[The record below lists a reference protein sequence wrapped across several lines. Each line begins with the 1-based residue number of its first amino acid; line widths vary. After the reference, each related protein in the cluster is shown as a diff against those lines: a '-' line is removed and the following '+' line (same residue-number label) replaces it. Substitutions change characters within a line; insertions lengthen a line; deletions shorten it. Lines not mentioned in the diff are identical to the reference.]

1 MFIFFI
7 IISDVCINY
16 SKEMNQN
23 NLDMKVYIENAN
35 VEKNEKVNFE
45 VKILFYDI
53 SNFSQLSQLLICS
66 TGVFVFYLM
75 YGYMQVSIC
84 AVLLNPC
91 FALLDI

>member
-1 MFIFFI
+1 MHQ
-7 IISDVCINY
+7 D
-16 SKEMNQN
+16 

-35 VEKNEKVNFE
+35 TEKNEKVNFE

-53 SNFSQLSQLLICS
+53 SNFSQLSQLLMCS

-84 AVLLNPC
+84 AVLLNSC
-91 FALLDI
+91 FALLDKGCH